1 MTVARDFVILSL
13 VRFFLRGVR
22 RRISC
27 TNNKVTGLKK
37 SLKNFKIG
45 STLFI
50 SCALI
55 YFEVITKLLTCDTFF
70 NIGLVFMPIFSVA
83 VALLIVTATD
93 FMSVKAAKIFT
104 GVCLCVIAF
113 IHAAQ
118 IVYYS
123 VFNKYL
129 IFYSITAGGVGNVL
143 DGGAIQTTLKSIL
156 GGVPAMLAFSIPII
170 LMFRFGGKKIL
181 FSRISW
187 LGLLLRFVPA
197 IVVYISTVL
206 IVGAVPEL
214 STIQSGTFDP
224 NLSVGKFGLIR
235 TEILD
240 LKYNLFGIDQ
250 KIEILEENPLDNT
263 SSNEPSKE
271 PPEVVYTPNVM
282 NIDFNS
288 LLANETD
295 ETYKMLN
302 EYFSTREPT
311 QKNEYT
317 GMYKGY
323 NLISITAEGFSPY
336 CIDPEL
342 TPTLYKM
349 STEGFKFNNF
359 YTPVWGVSTSDGE
372 YVHCTGLIPK
382 SGVWSFYK
390 SGSNYMPFC
399 LGNMF
404 RSIGVDKT
412 FAYHNNSYT
421 FYRRDISHPNMGY
434 TYKGYGSGV
443 EEYVK
448 KQWPQ
453 SDLELIS
460 GSVKDYLS
468 DDKPFMAYYMTVS
481 GHLEYN
487 FIGNMMAYKNRDA
500 VKDLDCSETLKAYY
514 ACNIELDKAM
524 EKLLLELEK
533 AGVLDKTVISIT
545 PDHYPYG
552 LEQDGN
558 DKYSVWREMLGH
570 DVETEFELYKSS
582 FILYCAGTKNA
593 PTIDKYCAA
602 IDILPTVL
610 NLFGF
615 EYDSRLLMGN
625 DIFSDTS
632 DLVIM
637 SNRSFITDR
646 GKYSATEKTF
656 TAFEGKEFAS
666 EEEQNDYVQ
675 NVRKIINNKFSVST
689 KILEKDYYRY
699 LFKK

>member
-1 MTVARDFVILSL
+1 MTISGEFVILSL
-13 VRFFLRGVR
+13 VRFLLKGVR
-22 RRISC
+22 SRFSYSEI
-27 TNNKVTGLKK
+27 KVAGLKK
-37 SLKNFKIG
+37 PFEIG
-45 STLFI
+45 ATLFTI
-50 SCALI
+50 CTLV
-55 YFEVITKLLTCDTFF
+55 YFELITRILTCETFF
-70 NIGLVFMPIFSVA
+70 DIGLVFMSVYAA
-83 VALLIVTATD
+83 VTGLVINTIAG
-93 FMSVKAAKIFT
+93 FMKKNAAKIFT
-104 GVCLCVIAF
+104 GVVLSVMAF
-113 IHAAQ
+113 IHITQ

-129 IFYSITAGGVGNVL
+129 IFYSLTAGGVGNVL
-143 DGGAIQTTLKSIL
+143 DGGVIKTTLRSIL
-156 GGVPAMLAFSIPII
+156 GGVPAMLAFSVPIVLI
-170 LMFRFGGKKIL
+170 FRFGVKNIIFAKRKWWGV
-181 FSRISW
+181 IS
-187 LGLLLRFVPA
+187 RFVPA
-197 IVVYISTVL
+197 VAVYVAAVL
-206 IVGAVPEL
+206 IAGSSTEL

-240 LKYNLFGIDQ
+240 IKYNLFGIEQ
-250 KIEILEENPLDNT
+250 KIEILEEAPMLD
-263 SSNEPSKE
+263 SSSEQNEE
-271 PPEVVYTPNVM
+271 NPPEIEYGPNVM
-282 NIDFNS
+282 NIDFDSINQKEK
-288 LLANETD
+288 NETFN
-295 ETYKMLN
+295 MLN

-311 QKNEYT
+311 LKNEYT
-317 GMYKGY
+317 GMYEGY

-336 CIDPEL
+336 CIDPVL

-349 STEGFKFNNF
+349 SQEGFKFNNF
-359 YTPVWGVSTSDGE
+359 YTPIWGVSTSDGE

-404 RSIGVDKT
+404 KSIGVDKT

-421 FYRRDISHPNMGY
+421 YYKRDISHPNMGY
-434 TYKGYGSGV
+434 TYKGYGTGV

-453 SDLELIS
+453 SDLEMIS

-533 AGVLDKTVISIT
+533 AGVADKTVIAIT

-552 LEQDGN
+552 LEQDGK

-570 DVETEFELYKSS
+570 DVDTEFELYKSS
-582 FILYCAGTKNA
+582 FILYCSGTENA
-593 PTIDKYCAA
+593 PTVDKYCAA
-602 IDILPTVL
+602 IDILPTIL

-625 DIFSDTS
+625 DIFSTSS

-646 GKYSATEKTF
+646 GMYSATDRTF
-656 TAFEGKEFAS
+656 TPFAGKEFAT

-675 NVRKIINNKFSVST
+675 NVRKIINNKFTVSA
-689 KILEKDYYRY
+689 KILEKDYYGY
-699 LFKK
+699 LFGK